1 MANQTKDILK
11 GYFNTGDIPSEANF
25 QDLIDS
31 SLNQAETVTQVLS
44 GSLKTHITGS
54 GTYGSG
60 MQGTGNDY
68 KYNVMELNNEKITT
82 IVVDFQ
88 GLSSSADTN
97 DIIGLSGS
105 SDASLFRYYNNVH
118 GSIYK
123 IEIGCAEALVGGE
136 PHLTLKFSGSAQST
150 YANISQSANIILSTG
165 GDLDTG
171 ELISNVNS
179 ALSTVPN
186 DTDFIYLVN
195 GTSGTD
201 GAYTAGKI
209 IVKFYGI

>member
-1 MANQTKDILK
+1 M
-11 GYFNTGDIPSEANF
+11 
-25 QDLIDS
+25 
-31 SLNQAETVTQVLS
+31 
-44 GSLKTHITGS
+44 
-54 GTYGSG
+54 
-60 MQGTGNDY
+60 
-68 KYNVMELNNEKITT
+68 
-82 IVVDFQ
+82 
-88 GLSSSADTN
+88 
-97 DIIGLSGS
+97 
-105 SDASLFRYYNNVH
+105 FRYYNNVH

-201 GAYTAGKI
+201 
-209 IVKFYGI
+209 